1 MCRQPMASCVFCWPG
16 AEAAKAAR
24 DMHARAQVW
33 ARAQA
38 LEGEPDGF
46 NSALL
51 SLLAAHLTAS
61 GTLVPIL
68 LFHPSAC
75 HVPLSEH
82 LQAQGAHPLVYL
94 S

>member
-1 MCRQPMASCVFCWPG
+1 
-16 AEAAKAAR
+16 
-24 DMHARAQVW
+24 MHAGAQVW

-68 LFHPSAC
+68 LLQPPAC
-75 HVPLSEH
+75 HVPLGGH
-82 LQAQGAHPLVYL
+82 LQAQGVHLLVYL
-94 S
+94 SSSCVASWNTWQAELMCCLKLCGG

>member
-1 MCRQPMASCVFCWPG
+1 
-16 AEAAKAAR
+16 
-24 DMHARAQVW
+24 MHAGAQVW

-68 LFHPSAC
+68 LFQPPAC
-75 HVPLSEH
+75 HVPLGGH
-82 LQAQGAHPLVYL
+82 LQAQGVHPSVYL
-94 S
+94 SYSNCFATCGSRSQVAKLSKLS